1 MNYFKVTFD
10 SLEEAKKEFAE
21 AKAMYDSMVGTLY
34 KEIVAVDIIFIKRE
48 IQRLEKQKFRETK
61 V

>member
-1 MNYFKVTFD
+1 MHYFKVIFD

>member
-1 MNYFKVTFD
+1 MPYFKVIFD

-34 KEIVAVDIIFIKRE
+34 KDMVAQDIMLIERE
-48 IQRLEKQKFRETK
+48 IQRLKNKKFRKTK

>member
-1 MNYFKVTFD
+1 MRYFKVIFD

-34 KEIVAVDIIFIKRE
+34 KEIVAVDIIFIKKE

>member
-1 MNYFKVTFD
+1 MSNFKVTFD

>member
-1 MNYFKVTFD
+1 MHYFKVTFD

-21 AKAMYDSMVGTLY
+21 AKVMYDSMVRTLY

>member
-1 MNYFKVTFD
+1 MHYFKVIFD

-48 IQRLEKQKFRETK
+48 IQQLEKQKFRETK

>member
-1 MNYFKVTFD
+1 MHYFKVIFD

-34 KEIVAVDIIFIKRE
+34 KKIVAVDIIFIKRE

>member
-1 MNYFKVTFD
+1 MHYFKVTFD

>member
-1 MNYFKVTFD
+1 MHYFKVTFD
-10 SLEEAKKEFAE
+10 SLEEAKKEFAK

>member
-1 MNYFKVTFD
+1 MHYFKVIFD
-10 SLEEAKKEFAE
+10 SLEEAKKKFAE

>member
-1 MNYFKVTFD
+1 MHYFKVIFD

-21 AKAMYDSMVGTLY
+21 AKAMYDSMVETLY

>member
-1 MNYFKVTFD
+1 MHYFKVIFD

-48 IQRLEKQKFRETK
+48 IQRLEKQKFNNT
-61 V
+61 

>member
-1 MNYFKVTFD
+1 MHYFKVIFD
-10 SLEEAKKEFAE
+10 SLEEAKKESAE

-34 KEIVAVDIIFIKRE
+34 KEIVTVDIIFIKRE

>member
-1 MNYFKVTFD
+1 MHYFKVTFD

-34 KEIVAVDIIFIKRE
+34 KEIVAADIIFIKRE

>member
-1 MNYFKVTFD
+1 MHYFKVIFD

-34 KEIVAVDIIFIKRE
+34 KEIVVVDIIFIKRE

>member
-1 MNYFKVTFD
+1 MHYFKVIFD

-34 KEIVAVDIIFIKRE
+34 KEIVAVGIIFIKRE

>member
-1 MNYFKVTFD
+1 MHYFKVIFD

-21 AKAMYDSMVGTLY
+21 AKVMYDSMVGTLY

>member
-1 MNYFKVTFD
+1 MHYFKVTFD
-10 SLEEAKKEFAE
+10 SLEEAKKEF

>member
-1 MNYFKVTFD
+1 MHYFKVTFD
-10 SLEEAKKEFAE
+10 SLEEAKKELAK

>member
-1 MNYFKVTFD
+1 MHYFKVIFD

-34 KEIVAVDIIFIKRE
+34 KEIVAVDIIFTKRE

>member
-1 MNYFKVTFD
+1 MHYFKVIFN